1 MHTEYHSWHS
11 HRIGHEMRLKVYG
24 HYGRP
29 LLVFPCAGGTF
40 HEFEDFG
47 MLDIVREHVEQG
59 RLKIFCVDSIDN
71 EAILRK
77 DGHMGDNVYR
87 HEAYD
92 SYIVNEVAP
101 FIRNH
106 CQSNCKIALTGNSM
120 GAYHS
125 VNFLLRHPDVFDAC
139 IALAGIYSLR
149 QVVGDYFDQNVY
161 FNSPVDYLPNLNDPW
176 FLDQIRQARIIICTG
191 QGAWE
196 YPEDTFRLKQ
206 LFEEKGIPAWVDLWG
221 HDVNHDWPWWKI
233 MLPHF
238 LPHILW

>member
-40 HEFEDFG
+40 
-47 MLDIVREHVEQG
+47 MSSKISACSTSCVSTLSRS

-101 FIRNH
+101 FM
-106 CQSNCKIALTGNSM
+106 QSLPEQLQNRVDNSSM

-125 VNFLLRHPDVFDAC
+125 VNFLLRHPDVRCLHRSCRHLFSP
-139 IALAGIYSLR
+139 AGCRPRLFR
-149 QVVGDYFDQNVY
+149 PERLLQF
-161 FNSPVDYLPNLNDPW
+161 
-176 FLDQIRQARIIICTG
+176 TG
-191 QGAWE
+191 
-196 YPEDTFRLKQ
+196 
-206 LFEEKGIPAWVDLWG
+206 
-221 HDVNHDWPWWKI
+221 
-233 MLPHF
+233 
-238 LPHILW
+238 